1 MKKQIQQVTDFHQS
15 IGEKVAESPD
25 LLQLNHEAD
34 RGLASGLREL
44 IATATAND
52 KSLSHLNR
60 RALMA
65 IEELAEWIEAHLE
78 GDRVAAADAIGDRLY
93 VLLGD
98 AVATGLP
105 VVEIF
110 DEVHQSNMTKT
121 RQKQST
127 GKGVKG
133 KDFSRPIFK
142 VSLNP
147 NRRSN
152 QFRINQNL

>member
-1 MKKQIQQVTDFHQS
+1 MKLI
-15 IGEKVAESPD
+15 E
-25 LLQLNHEAD
+25 
-34 RGLASGLREL
+34 RLAGSLREL
-44 IATATAND
+44 IATATSPGQ
-52 KSLSHLNR
+52 SLSHLNR

-105 VVEIF
+105 VLEIF
-110 DEVHQSNMTKT
+110 DEVHQSNMTKR
-121 RQKQST
+121 RQEQST

-133 KDFSRPIFK
+133 KDFRS
-142 VSLNP
+142 P
-147 NRRSN
+147 NLQSH
-152 QFRINQNL
+152 LEPKSKE